1 MGREENF
8 KGKTKETQFK
18 AGQEQ
23 VEIAKKGAEAANES
37 RKVKKL
43 LKDIAQTMLDAP
55 IQDDFFIAKAM
66 SLYPGLKKEQI
77 TQSFA
82 MLSDVIE
89 ILRKRKNVPAK
100 DENGKEI
107 KDENGRR
114 VMESKPAY
122 KAADRMEAFK
132 ILRDTAGQK
141 PIDKQEITNID
152 QDGYRRVLMGDED
165 IFAGDYGSADEGDE
179 EEEDKKE

>member
-18 AGQEQ
+18 SGPEA
-23 VEIAKKGAEAANES
+23 VENGRKGGIAAQKSLKE
-37 RKVKKL
+37 KKL

-100 DENGKEI
+100 DEDGKEI

-122 KAADRMEAFK
+122 KAADRLKAYQILEA
-132 ILRDTAGQK
+132 TSGQK

-152 QDGYRRVLMGDED
+152 SKGFLKVVVDGID
-165 IFAGDYGSADEGDE
+165 ISEDE
-179 EEEDKKE
+179 E

>member
-1 MGREENF
+1 MGREGNF

-18 AGQEQ
+18 SGLEA
-23 VEIAKKGAEAANES
+23 VENGRKGGIAAQKSLKE
-37 RKVKKL
+37 KKL
-43 LKDIAQTMLDAP
+43 LKTIAQAMLDAP
-55 IQDDFFIAKAM
+55 IQDDFFIEKAM
-66 SLYPGLKKEQI
+66 SLYPGLEKEQI

-100 DENGKEI
+100 DEDGKEI

-122 KAADRMEAFK
+122 KAADRLKAYQILEA
-132 ILRDTAGQK
+132 TSGQK

-152 QDGYRRVLMGDED
+152 NKGFLKVVVDGID
-165 IFAGDYGSADEGDE
+165 ISEDE
-179 EEEDKKE
+179 E

>member
-1 MGREENF
+1 MANEQNLKHFSKENRERTVEN
-8 KGKTKETQFK
+8 
-18 AGQEQ
+18 
-23 VEIAKKGAEAANES
+23 AKKGGIASGKARAE
-37 RKVKKL
+37 KKL
-43 LKDIAQTMLDAP
+43 LKTIAQAMLDAP
-55 IQDDFFIAKAM
+55 IQDDFFIEKAM
-66 SLYPGLKKEQI
+66 SLYPGLEKEQI

-100 DENGKEI
+100 DEDGKEI

-122 KAADRMEAFK
+122 KAADRLKAYQILEA
-132 ILRDTAGQK
+132 TSGQK

-152 QDGYRRVLMGDED
+152 NKGFLKVVVDGID
-165 IFAGDYGSADEGDE
+165 ISEDE
-179 EEEDKKE
+179 E

>member
-66 SLYPGLKKEQI
+66 SLYPGLEKEQI

-122 KAADRMEAFK
+122 KAADRLKAYQILEA
-132 ILRDTAGQK
+132 TSGQK

-152 QDGYRRVLMGDED
+152 NKGFLKVVVDGID
-165 IFAGDYGSADEGDE
+165 ISEDE
-179 EEEDKKE
+179 E

>member
-18 AGQEQ
+18 SGQEA
-23 VEIAKKGAEAANES
+23 VENGRKGGVASQKSLKE
-37 RKVKKL
+37 KKL
-43 LKDIAQTMLDAP
+43 LKTIAQAMLDAP
-55 IQDDFFIAKAM
+55 IQDDFFIEKAM
-66 SLYPGLKKEQI
+66 SLYPGLEKEQI

-100 DENGKEI
+100 DEDGKEI

-122 KAADRMEAFK
+122 KAADRLKAYQILEA
-132 ILRDTAGQK
+132 TSGQK

-152 QDGYRRVLMGDED
+152 NKGFLKVVVDGID
-165 IFAGDYGSADEGDE
+165 ISEDE
-179 EEEDKKE
+179 E

>member
-1 MGREENF
+1 
-8 KGKTKETQFK
+8 
-18 AGQEQ
+18 
-23 VEIAKKGAEAANES
+23 
-37 RKVKKL
+37 
-43 LKDIAQTMLDAP
+43 MLDAP
-55 IQDDFFIAKAM
+55 IQDDFFIEKAM
-66 SLYPGLKKEQI
+66 SLYPGLEKEQI

-100 DENGKEI
+100 DEDGKEI

-122 KAADRMEAFK
+122 KAADRLKAYQILEA
-132 ILRDTAGQK
+132 TSGQK

-152 QDGYRRVLMGDED
+152 NKGFLKVVVDGID
-165 IFAGDYGSADEGDE
+165 ISEDE
-179 EEEDKKE
+179 E

>member
-132 ILRDTAGQK
+132 ILRDTSGQK
-141 PIDKQEITNID
+141 PIEQTVVAFDENNELIID
-152 QDGYRRVLMGDED
+152 LG
-165 IFAGDYGSADEGDE
+165 
-179 EEEDKKE
+179 EEEDIEEDGTDITEKD

>member
-82 MLSDVIE
+82 MLSDVME

-122 KAADRMEAFK
+122 KAADRLKAYQILEA
-132 ILRDTAGQK
+132 TSGQK

-152 QDGYRRVLMGDED
+152 NKGFLKVVVDGID
-165 IFAGDYGSADEGDE
+165 ISEDE
-179 EEEDKKE
+179 E